1 MAKILVVAHD
11 PTWRE
16 VMEIMLQKEGHDVIS
31 EEEPLKAIELC
42 RKKVFDLVITDLK
55 MPKSTAL
62 SF

>member
-31 EEEPLKAIELC
+31 EEESLKAIEL
-42 RKKVFDLVITDLK
+42 
-55 MPKSTAL
+55 
-62 SF
+62 